1 LTSEGI
7 KNNTKDDEELK
18 NDKRLRMPRPF
29 YEIEKMIREYD
40 DYHAF
45 WLNLVPRLNRGIN
58 TEQFYEACLVDSKR
72 DESITVLFLS
82 HD

>member
-1 LTSEGI
+1 
-7 KNNTKDDEELK
+7 
-18 NDKRLRMPRPF
+18 MPRPF

-82 HD
+82 HDQLVLINSTSKLGSKGPYTNQ